1 MSGEART
8 LGDLRKVAQG
18 GLSVLFASVF
28 GSGLAYLYSIF
39 LARTLGARDFGVYAL
54 GLAIFNVTLLIAPL
68 GFESGALRFVSV
80 ALGRGDRQ
88 AARRTIAQTLVLVVV
103 SGIAAGVLLA
113 LAARPLALGLY
124 DNAQLAEVLPWLA
137 LAIPMAAIATL
148 LLDVIRAFQQV
159 RYTVLVRYLWEP
171 VARFALAAVLLGM
184 GYALGGALAAIVISS
199 AGSLLI
205 ALGAARRIGAFAG
218 GRGAALSG
226 QGLGSLFVYCL
237 PLTLANVFGVIAPRS
252 DILILGRWASPEQ
265 VGVYSV
271 AAQTA
276 AIIAL
281 VLGGLTTMC
290 APVMGEI
297 AAARDLKRLETLY
310 ATVCRWTLA
319 FTMPLFCL
327 FAVFGTEILA
337 LFGAHFTA
345 GAAALVVLALGQL
358 LYSAF
363 GISSTLLLMFGHSR
377 KIMANTILL
386 AVFLVASNLLLVP
399 RFGMQGAACA
409 VALSNAAIGCIN
421 LRQVHR
427 LYGVQPFTSG
437 MLKPVLAGV
446 AASTITWG
454 LKGLFAPA
462 ALPLLVMLA
471 AGLYVLALYL
481 LRFESA
487 DRQVFAAIAARLRP
501 AEAR

>member
-1 MSGEART
+1 VSGQART

-18 GLSVLFASVF
+18 GVSVLFASVF

-39 LARTLGARDFGVYAL
+39 LARSLGPKNFGVYAL

-68 GFESGALRFVSV
+68 GFENGALRFVST

-88 AARRTIAQTLVLVVV
+88 AAQRTIAQVLALVLL
-103 SGIAAGVLLA
+103 SGICAGLLLA
-113 LAARPLALGLY
+113 IASRPLAVGLY
-124 DNAQLAEVLPWLA
+124 DNAQLAAVLPWFA
-137 LAIPMAAIATL
+137 LAIPMSVIAAV

-171 VARFALAAVLLGM
+171 AARFALAAVLLGM
-184 GYALGGALAAIVISS
+184 GYALGGALAALVITS

-205 ALGAARRIGAFAG
+205 ALGAARRIGAFSG
-218 GRGAALSG
+218 GLGAALSG
-226 QGLGSLFVYCL
+226 QGLRSLFVYCL
-237 PLTLANVFGVIAPRS
+237 PLTVSNVFGVIAPRS
-252 DILILGRWASPEQ
+252 DILILGMWVSPEQ

-276 AIIAL
+276 AVIAL

-297 AAARDLKRLETLY
+297 AATDDLRRLETLY

-319 FTMPLFCL
+319 CTVPLFCL
-327 FAVFGTEILA
+327 FAVFGTSILA
-337 LFGAHFTA
+337 LFGQHFTEGA
-345 GAAALVVLALGQL
+345 GAMAVLALGQL

-363 GISSTLLLMFGHSR
+363 GISGTLLLMFGHSR
-377 KIMANTILL
+377 RFMANSILL
-386 AVFLVASNLLLVP
+386 GLFLVGSNLLLVP
-399 RFGMQGAACA
+399 RFGMLGAACA

-421 LRQVHR
+421 LRQVYR
-427 LYGVQPFTSG
+427 IYRVQPFTVG
-437 MLKPVLAGV
+437 MLKPVLAGI
-446 AASTITWG
+446 AASVVTWS

-462 ALPLLVMLA
+462 ATPVLVVVA

-481 LRFESA
+481 LRFEAA
-487 DRQVFAAIAARLRP
+487 DRQVLGTIVARIRP
-501 AEAR
+501 A